1 MAARAPVRA
10 PFEGFIDKT
19 IDDAVAF
26 HGRLVDSRP
35 AKAYNRTR
43 RFFPRLPT
51 LDVPTPFGQIKTPEF
66 ELPPLEPISVNERQ
80 REAYKAAIAID
91 LTFPLSWIPVVG
103 DLAADVLEDTFGE
116 KLRESL
122 TDAEY
127 TTYLQHDKSGPSTL
141 AMIRTFAN
149 I

>member
-1 MAARAPVRA
+1 MRAPL
-10 PFEGFIDKT
+10 EGLIDKT
-19 IDDAVAF
+19 IDQGVII
-26 HGRLVDSRP
+26 HRRLAESRP
-35 AKAYNRTR
+35 AKVYNKTR
-43 RFFPRLPT
+43 QILPRLPE
-51 LDVPTPFGQIKTPEF
+51 VNFPTPFGQIKTPEF
-66 ELPPLEPISVNERQ
+66 ALPPLEPISVNERQ

-127 TTYLQHDKSGPSTL
+127 TTYLQHDKAGPSTL
-141 AMIRTFAN
+141 AMVRTFAN
-149 I
+149 V